1 MRGTGH
7 LSNAHREQGLTVH
20 PGFDLLDGACGDVL
34 LPSTFAAIV
43 GLICRRV
50 VKVWHIAPVCTTFG
64 TLRRPRLRSKLLPF
78 GFDPLESHTALGNQF
93 AMRGGFI
100 LWLCILYG
108 LIASCEQPGGSVMYR
123 LDIFQ
128 LLLCVGFNSIRF
140 PFCNWGTPFQKMSWW
155 IGNNPRLQSLADV
168 CHCGRLGQH
177 FQVRGSFDAHRLASF
192 KRQCRPSCVEVFG
205 RIPCIGDHVKKI
217 SAGYPLTLCSHVATL
232 NKQLIHELV
241 DQGSQEVLR
250 PYSTPA
256 RWVGQLARS
265 LSWKELLQY
274 EFAKTNHIN
283 VNENLA
289 YRSLLKHVSKCTP
302 HSRFIALLDSR
313 VAIGCNAKGRSSSK
327 QLNFYLARRC
337 LIFWVAIFILT

>member
-1 MRGTGH
+1 MF
-7 LSNAHREQGLTVH
+7 AIAA
-20 PGFDLLDGACGDVL
+20 DLGNIFKCVAVL
-34 LPSTFAAIV
+34 MHTDS
-43 GLICRRV
+43 
-50 VKVWHIAPVCTTFG
+50 
-64 TLRRPRLRSKLLPF
+64 LRSSVNA
-78 GFDPLESHTALGNQF
+78 DPRVS
-93 AMRGGFI
+93 R
-100 LWLCILYG
+100 
-108 LIASCEQPGGSVMYR
+108 
-123 LDIFQ
+123 
-128 LLLCVGFNSIRF
+128 
-140 PFCNWGTPFQKMSWW
+140 
-155 IGNNPRLQSLADV
+155 SLAGYPV
-168 CHCGRLGQH
+168 L
-177 FQVRGSFDAHRLASF
+177 V
-192 KRQCRPSCVEVFG
+192 
-205 RIPCIGDHVKKI
+205 GDHVKKN

-265 LSWKELLQY
+265 LSWKKLLQY

-313 VAIGCNAKGRSSSK
+313 VAIGCNAKGGPVVSN
-327 QLNFYLARRC
+327 LIFTWLRRC